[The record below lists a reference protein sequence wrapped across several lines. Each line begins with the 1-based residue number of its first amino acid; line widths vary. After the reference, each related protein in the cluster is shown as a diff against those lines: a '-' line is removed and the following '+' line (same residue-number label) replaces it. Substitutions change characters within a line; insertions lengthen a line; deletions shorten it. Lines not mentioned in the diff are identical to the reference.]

1 MEEYFNQSK
10 DSSDKQQGNEELMDF
25 EVISIP
31 KRTKTQL
38 AIFEDM
44 VKYKNTRILV
54 VDDEEFCIS
63 TMKSYLSQLGINVD
77 SQVDFCIN
85 GEEAI

>member
-1 MEEYFNQSK
+1 
-10 DSSDKQQGNEELMDF
+10 
-25 EVISIP
+25 
-31 KRTKTQL
+31 
-38 AIFEDM
+38 M